1 MILRQRFTYAE
12 ISLIRDC
19 SPISTPT
26 PPIIEPNEEEFL
38 EMDDIFEEFE
48 EMSKQQLT
56 IQPVNRNLNFA
67 SIKLSPKPKSGK
79 ITKYFYLDP
88 ETFDSEYV
96 SFQMLTKESFYT
108 TKERH
113 IKKHYGNPFASIS
126 LHTHERSIEL
136 RGNKLYLKTY
146 HQFKRRE
153 PNWKY
158 FRKNSRSVSFTI
170 DLVKGDF
177 TIGERTM
184 NGGTKNVRFRKN
196 SFTSLE
202 HLIMGNTF
210 FKYCNRLPIIVKGE
224 VKDGFLNT
232 FNDYDFV
239 KELKKFIPE
248 IPNFIDEISDKR
260 HTIKGFVDFFINK
273 KKIKAPNDYVTL
285 ITKYYPTE
293 KFLKKN
299 DRKLV
304 QSILDSFG
312 IKSKL
317 LVRIG
322 HENPTL
328 NYYEFSLICGLFGKN
343 YTKYIGNLSPDTF
356 YIFCESEGE
365 SKGFIPL
372 KQRQFPITYN
382 FVNGI
387 NEDEKEN
394 IIKIINSLSINSKE
408 QPVRVGNIFQLFKD
422 HFDMID
428 KIREY
433 IPDYKMT
440 STNYDAFHNE
450 HLELSK
456 MSRLIKKAWTTE
468 YQFDGRM
475 VRHVEEKIEYV
486 KEGVEYVFNPVILK
500 REEEYVEEGSFMHH
514 CVATYA
520 NKETSIVISLRLNHG
535 LDRVTC
541 EFDKKSGNCLQERHF
556 SNKIPPDYFEDA
568 LFVLK
573 NRVKRFAG
581 QRLLDHIDI
590 KKVKIKINGIEVN
603 KKEPVNVF
611 DGLFGDNFEF

>member
-26 PPIIEPNEEEFL
+26 PPIIEPIEEEL
-38 EMDDIFEEFE
+38 LDIDDIFEE
-48 EMSKQQLT
+48 MLVHQSNV
-56 IQPVNRNLNFA
+56 QPIIKNLNFA

-79 ITKYFYLDP
+79 KTKYFYLDP
-88 ETFDSEYV
+88 ETPDSDYV
-96 SFQMLTKESFYT
+96 SFQTLTKRPFYT

-113 IKKHYGNPFASIS
+113 IKKHYGNPFASIF

-146 HQFKRRE
+146 YQYKKRE
-153 PNWKY
+153 HNWKY

-184 NGGTKNVRFRKN
+184 NGRTKNVRFRKN

-202 HLIMGNTF
+202 NLITYNTF
-210 FKYCNRLPIIVKGE
+210 FKYRNKLPTSVEGE
-224 VKDGFLNT
+224 VRDGFLNT

-260 HTIKGFVDFFINK
+260 YTIKGFVDFFINK

-356 YIFCESEGE
+356 YIFCESEG
-365 SKGFIPL
+365 FIPL

-394 IIKIINSLSINSKE
+394 IIKIINSLSVNSKE

-500 REEEYVEEGSFMHH
+500 REEEYVEEGSFMYH

-603 KKEPVNVF
+603 KKEQVNVF
-611 DGLFGDNFEF
+611 DELFGDNFEF